1 MLAMLEAR
9 GLRVRC
15 PQGRLALD
23 GVTVMAHPGEIVAV
37 VGANGAGK
45 STLLRTIAGL
55 VSPEAGTV
63 SFHGR
68 PLVGL
73 APRQRVAAGI
83 VYAPEHARILPR
95 LSVLDNLAIGA
106 WLRHDRS
113 AVGQDLARVF
123 EWFPQL
129 RQRPRRAAEALSGIE
144 RRQLALGRAL
154 MSAPRVLLLDEPL
167 VGLDAEARARFA
179 AIFVTLRNERAAI
192 LVAEHDLSAIGT
204 LADRAYVLRSGRIA
218 FSGSPAALEHAQTF
232 AEIYE

>member
-1 MLAMLEAR
+1 MLEAR
-9 GLRVRC
+9 ALRVRC
-15 PQGRLALD
+15 PQGQLALD

-63 SFHGR
+63 SFDGH
-68 PLVGL
+68 PLLGL

-83 VYAPEHARILPR
+83 VYAPERARILPR

-106 WLRHDRS
+106 WLRRDRS
-113 AVGQDLARVF
+113 AVARDLARVF
-123 EWFPQL
+123 DWFPEL
-129 RQRPRRAAEALSGIE
+129 KQRPRRPAEALSGEE
-144 RRQLALGRAL
+144 RRKLAFGRSL

-167 VGLDAEARARFA
+167 VGLDAEARARFVT
-179 AIFVTLRNERAAI
+179 IFETLRKDQATI
-192 LVAEHDLSAIGT
+192 LVAEHGLSTLGA
-204 LADRAYVLRSGRIA
+204 LADRVYGLRGGRIA
-218 FSGSPAALEHAQTF
+218 LSGSPAALVHAHVF

>member
-1 MLAMLEAR
+1 MR
-9 GLRVRC
+9 S
-15 PQGRLALD
+15 PQGGLALD

-37 VGANGAGK
+37 VGSNGAGK

-68 PLVGL
+68 RLVGL
-73 APRQRVAAGI
+73 APQQRVAAGI

-106 WLRHDRS
+106 WLRRDRR
-113 AVGQDLARVF
+113 AVERDLARMF
-123 EWFPQL
+123 EWFPELTQHL
-129 RQRPRRAAEALSGIE
+129 RRPAEALSSVE
-144 RRQLALGRAL
+144 RRTLALGRSL
-154 MSAPRVLLLDEPL
+154 MSAPQVLLLDEAL
-167 VGLDAEARARFA
+167 VGLDVEAHARFA
-179 AIFVTLRNERAAI
+179 AIFETLSNDRATI

-204 LADRAYVLRSGRIA
+204 LADRVYGLRNGRIA
-218 FSGSPAALEHAQTF
+218 SSGSPAALMHPHVF